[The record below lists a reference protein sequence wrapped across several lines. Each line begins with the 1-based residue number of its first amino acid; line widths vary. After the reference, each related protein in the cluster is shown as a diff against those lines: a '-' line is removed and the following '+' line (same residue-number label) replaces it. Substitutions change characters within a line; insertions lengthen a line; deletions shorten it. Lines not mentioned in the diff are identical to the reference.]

1 VTEALKGVSLEIR
14 EGELFG
20 LLGPNGAGKTT
31 LASILSGLLKPDS
44 GDAYI
49 LGHHVEG
56 ESNHI
61 KLLVGVVSGG
71 QDRQLYH
78 QLTAEEN
85 LEFFGHLYGLSGQK
99 LKDRINE
106 LLKIV
111 GLEGQKDNLVRRF
124 SLGMRQKLAIAKALI
139 HDPPVLILDE
149 PTIGL
154 DPNAALSVRTFIKE
168 TLSRE
173 QGKTILLTTHYM
185 YEADYLCDRI
195 AIIDKG
201 QIIAKGTP
209 DELKKRVQDD
219 TIIEMMVVGN
229 ITHEIESV
237 LRSTELIHGVTLEV
251 KNGGNQATIRAVSK
265 NGEETIPEI
274 IDLIVR
280 RLGLKVY
287 GVNLQTPTL
296 EDVFIKLTG
305 KGLKNG
311 GGNHNAL

>member
-1 VTEALKGVSLEIR
+1 
-14 EGELFG
+14 
-20 LLGPNGAGKTT
+20 
-31 LASILSGLLKPDS
+31 
-44 GDAYI
+44 
-49 LGHHVEG
+49 
-56 ESNHI
+56 
-61 KLLVGVVSGG
+61 
-71 QDRQLYH
+71 
-78 QLTAEEN
+78 
-85 LEFFGHLYGLSGQK
+85 
-99 LKDRINE
+99 
-106 LLKIV
+106 
-111 GLEGQKDNLVRRF
+111 
-124 SLGMRQKLAIAKALI
+124 MRQKLAIAKALI

-274 IDLIVR
+274 VDLIVR